1 LKKPTLIVVKD
12 GDQMLWMTSYYE
24 AKTWNAEDKAEHK
37 LFSLNFGGQRSIKHD
52 NFYSCSCLIILF
64 KILISAL
71 VLHPYLG

>member
-1 LKKPTLIVVKD
+1 
-12 GDQMLWMTSYYE
+12 MLWMTSYYE